1 MERQFIG
8 GLADFPLDGL
18 RLLGGGGFRGCLC
31 GFLHRLSFLIL
42 AKEKA
47 GSPFQDFLLGS
58 AAVRVAVIQFSMAVL
73 RNRSPFLRVEVKIP
87 SLRF

>member
-8 GLADFPLDGL
+8 GLSDFPLDGL
-18 RLLGGGGFRGCLC
+18 RFRGGGGLSDCLC

-47 GSPFQDFLLGS
+47 GIPFQDFLLGS
-58 AAVRVAVIQFSMAVL
+58 ATVRVAVIQFSMAVL
-73 RNRSPFLRVEVKIP
+73 RNRSPFLREKV
-87 SLRF
+87 

>member
-8 GLADFPLDGL
+8 GLSDFPLDGL
-18 RLLGGGGFRGCLC
+18 RLRGGGGLNGCLHV
-31 GFLHRLSFLIL
+31 FLHRLSFLIL

-58 AAVRVAVIQFSMAVL
+58 ATVRVAVIQFSMAVL
-73 RNRSPFLRVEVKIP
+73 RNRSLFLRVEV
-87 SLRF
+87 

>member
-18 RLLGGGGFRGCLC
+18 WLRGGGGLSACLC
-31 GFLHRLSFLIL
+31 DFLHRLSFLIL

-58 AAVRVAVIQFSMAVL
+58 ATVRVAVIQFSMAVL
-73 RNRSPFLRVEVKIP
+73 RNRILFLRV
-87 SLRF
+87 

>member
-18 RLLGGGGFRGCLC
+18 RLRGSGGLNGCLC
-31 GFLHRLSFLIL
+31 VFLHRLSFLIL

-47 GSPFQDFLLGS
+47 GSPFQDFLFGS
-58 AAVRVAVIQFSMAVL
+58 AAVRVAVIPFSMTVL
-73 RNRSPFLRVEVKIP
+73 RNRSPFLRAKV
-87 SLRF
+87 

>member
-18 RLLGGGGFRGCLC
+18 RLRGGGGFRGCLC

-73 RNRSPFLRVEVKIP
+73 RNRSPFLRVEV
-87 SLRF
+87 